1 MGRGVQRL
9 LLGAAFGA
17 AVLLFVGRAV
27 SAQRGQVRVSY
38 DVEFFT
44 SPVNERGA
52 PCAGAAGFDKVSG
65 TITGFE
71 PAPQHEDNVYEGL
84 LTRTTQYTACNVA
97 DDPSKPGE
105 YINCLVT
112 VSGRAEGWFS
122 LDVYADGRGAYLK
135 ALLDKPVRVISSAV
149 TGNCDRPEMAE
160 WQRDY
165 GSMSTAGSPDGQPI
179 NLTTL
184 PRTGPFPR
192 PFPPLS
198 PTPTPARAAGPSA
211 GDAGTW
217 TLTVTGRRP

>member
-1 MGRGVQRL
+1 MSRGVQRL
-9 LLGAAFGA
+9 RLGAAFGV
-17 AVLLFVGRAV
+17 AVLLFAGRAGV
-27 SAQRGQVRVSY
+27 SAQRGQVQVSY

-44 SPVNERGA
+44 SPVGGRGA
-52 PCAGAAGFDKVSG
+52 QCPGAAGFDKVSG

-71 PAPQHEDNVYEGL
+71 PAPQHEDNTYEGV

-97 DDPSKPGE
+97 DNLAKPGE

-122 LDVYADGRGAYLK
+122 LEVYADGRGAYLK

-149 TGNCDRPEMAE
+149 TGNCDRAEMAE

-179 NLTTL
+179 NLIAL
-184 PRTGPFPR
+184 PRSGPFPR

-198 PTPTPARAAGPSA
+198 PTATPARGGPSA
-211 GDAGTW
+211 GDAGAW